1 MTDSS
6 KPVCACPEPCAC
18 YAEGYAHGKD
28 KAHFEVRAVL
38 DSNHA
43 ASCGREPCKT
53 VHEVLWRKLATDG
66 LLFRQVGAQTMNGHE
81 N

>member
-1 MTDSS
+1 MTESTRS
-6 KPVCACPEPCAC
+6 VCDCPEPCAC

-43 ASCGREPCKT
+43 SSCGCEPCKT
-53 VHEVLWRKLATDG
+53 VREILRRRPATDNR
-66 LLFRQVGAQTMNGHE
+66 LLRQADLQTMNGHD